1 MLQKLCAT
9 DFYSTCFFGRKERT
23 LASKYKTTLQKGN
36 IFSYFALLTVLFI
49 CLDGNQ
55 GELT

>member
-1 MLQKLCAT
+1 MSQKLCAT
-9 DFYSTCFFGRKERT
+9 YFYKTCFFCKKERT

-49 CLDGNQ
+49 FLDGNQ